1 MSLVKLFHNIG
12 HDWLV
17 LTDLTPLAGVLG
29 DKTARALDKQ
39 FGIKTVADLLLHF
52 PRRYSKR
59 GELTDFASLPIGE
72 VVTVV
77 GQVQSTNQ
85 RSMKGRKGSIFEVV
99 LGDGNGQLTLAFF
112 NQTWRQA
119 ELHAGV
125 QGLFSGKIGAFSG
138 RLQLTHPDYELFD
151 AEIIDQQAKAWAE
164 LPIPIYRATGTLSSW
179 RIQKAI
185 EKVLDAGHQA
195 QEVLPAK
202 LLEQQKLMPLLIAI
216 KMIHRPKKDSDWEKA
231 TKSLKFHEA
240 MLLQLGLLQRRKNA
254 ELEKAAVYKSGVLL
268 SKFDEALPFELTP
281 GQVAAGE
288 QIAADL
294 AKGHPMNRMLQG
306 EVGSGKTVVA
316 LRAVLAVAES
326 GGQSAL
332 LAPTEVL
339 ASQHYRSIV
348 QALGPAVTKE
358 LGVRLLTGQ
367 QPLSVRKKTLLD
379 MASGNCRLV
388 IGTHALLSENVSFF
402 DLGLVIVDEQ
412 HRFGVGQREVL
423 KSKAKHSPH
432 SLVMTATPIPRTL
445 AVTVFGDLDV
455 SSLRELPKGRQ
466 PIVTH
471 VVDISRKDLVARVWE
486 RVSEEISAGRQ
497 AFVVCPKI
505 DPQHLEDTGEMVP
518 EPENLESEP
527 GPEPASVTSVFAS
540 LENNKM
546 LAGIRIGLLHGRMS
560 SKEKD
565 EVMDQFESG
574 QLQVLVATTVI
585 EVGVNVPNASTMVVL
600 DADHFGL
607 SQLHQLR
614 GRVGRG
620 EHAGLCLLV
629 SGAEPETL
637 AFQRLDALSRISDG
651 FELSEIDLDLR
662 GEGDVLGDTQSGGRS
677 SLQLLRVV
685 RDAKLIQEVRPLA
698 VDVEKA
704 DMSEELKLVLQIQDA
719 GQLAR
724 G

>member
-1 MSLVKLFHNIG
+1 
-12 HDWLV
+12 V
-17 LTDLTPLAGVLG
+17 LTDLTPLTGTLG
-29 DKTARALDKQ
+29 DKTAKALDKQ

-59 GELTDFASLPIGE
+59 GELTDFSLLPIGE

-138 RLQLTHPDYELFD
+138 KLQLTHPDYELFD

-164 LPIPIYRATGTLSSW
+164 LPIPIYPATGTLSSW

-195 QEVLPAK
+195 KELMPLE
-202 LLEQQKLMPLLIAI
+202 LLEKQKLMTLQAAME
-216 KMIHRPKKDSDWEKA
+216 MIHRPKKDSDWEKA

-240 MLLQLGLLQRRKNA
+240 MLLQLGLLERRKKA
-254 ELEKAAVYKSGVLL
+254 EQEQAAIYRAGALL
-268 SKFDEALPFELTP
+268 SKFDASLPFELTQ
-281 GQVAAGE
+281 GQLAAGDE
-288 QIAADL
+288 IAADL
-294 AKGHPMNRMLQG
+294 AQGHPMNRMLQG

-339 ASQHYRSIV
+339 ASQHFRSIV
-348 QALGPAVTKE
+348 QALGPAVAKE

-367 QPLSVRKKTLLD
+367 QPVAMRKKTLLD
-379 MASGNCRLV
+379 MASGKCRLV
-388 IGTHALLSENVSFF
+388 IGTHALLSDNVSFF
-402 DLGLVIVDEQ
+402 DLGLVIIDEQ
-412 HRFGVGQREVL
+412 HRFGVSQREAL

-455 SSLRELPKGRQ
+455 SSLRQLPKGRQ
-466 PIVTH
+466 PIATH

-486 RVSEEISAGRQ
+486 RVSEEVSAGRQ

-505 DPQHLEDTGEMVP
+505 DSQQVEESVAMNP
-518 EPENLESEP
+518 EIEGPESEA

-540 LENNKM
+540 LENNKL

-565 EVMDQFESG
+565 EIMDQFESG
-574 QLQVLVATTVI
+574 ELQLLVATTVI

-629 SGAEPETL
+629 SGAQPETL
-637 AFQRLDALSRISDG
+637 ASQRLEALSKISDG

-698 VDVEKA
+698 IELEKVGG
-704 DMSEELKLVLQIQDA
+704 SEELARFLEIQDA

>member
-1 MSLVKLFHNIG
+1 
-12 HDWLV
+12 V
-17 LTDLTPLAGVLG
+17 LTDLTPLTGALG
-29 DKTARALDKQ
+29 DKTAKALDKQ

-59 GELTDFASLPIGE
+59 GELTDFSLLPIGE

-138 RLQLTHPDYELFD
+138 KLQLTHPDYELFD

-185 EKVLDAGHQA
+185 EKVLDAGSSVT
-195 QEVLPAK
+195 E
-202 LLEQQKLMPLLIAI
+202 LMPLELLEKQKLVTLKAAI
-216 KMIHRPKKDSDWEKA
+216 ELIHRPKKDSDWEKA

-240 MLLQLGLLQRRKNA
+240 MLLQLGLLERRKKA
-254 ELEKAAVYKSGVLL
+254 EKEQASVYESGALL
-268 SKFDEALPFELTP
+268 SKFDASLPFALTQ
-281 GQVAAGE
+281 GQLAAGSE
-288 QIAADL
+288 IAADL
-294 AKGHPMNRMLQG
+294 AQGHPMNRMLQG

-316 LRAVLAVAES
+316 LRAILAVAES

-339 ASQHYRSIV
+339 ASQHFRSIV
-348 QALGPAVTKE
+348 QALGPAVAKE

-367 QPLSVRKKTLLD
+367 LPMAARKKTLLD

-388 IGTHALLSENVSFF
+388 IGTHALLSDNVSFF
-402 DLGLVIVDEQ
+402 DLGLVIIDEQ
-412 HRFGVGQREVL
+412 HRFGVGQREAL

-466 PIVTH
+466 PIATH
-471 VVDISRKDLVARVWE
+471 VVEITRKDLVARVWE
-486 RVSEEISAGRQ
+486 RVSEEVSSGRQ

-505 DPQHLEDTGEMVP
+505 DSQQVEESGTGPEM
-518 EPENLESEP
+518 ELLESEA

-540 LENNKM
+540 LENNKL

-565 EVMDQFESG
+565 EIMDQFESG
-574 QLQVLVATTVI
+574 ELQVLVATTVI

-600 DADHFGL
+600 DADRFGL

-629 SGAEPETL
+629 SGVQPETL
-637 AFQRLDALSRISDG
+637 AAQRLDALSKISDG

-662 GEGDVLGDTQSGGRS
+662 GEGDVLGNSQSGGRS

-698 VDVEKA
+698 IELEKLGG
-704 DMSEELKLVLQIQDA
+704 SEELTRFLEIQDA

>member
-1 MSLVKLFHNIG
+1 M
-12 HDWLV
+12 
-17 LTDLTPLAGVLG
+17 LTDLTPLTGALG
-29 DKTARALDKQ
+29 DKTAKALDKQ

-59 GELTDFASLPIGE
+59 GELTDFSLLPIGE

-138 RLQLTHPDYELFD
+138 KLQLTHPDYELFD

-185 EKVLDAGHQA
+185 EKVLDAGSSVT
-195 QEVLPAK
+195 E
-202 LLEQQKLMPLLIAI
+202 LMPLELLEKQKLVTLKAAI
-216 KMIHRPKKDSDWEKA
+216 ELIHRPKKDSDWEKA

-240 MLLQLGLLQRRKNA
+240 MLLQLGLLERRKKA
-254 ELEKAAVYKSGVLL
+254 EKEQASVYESGALL
-268 SKFDEALPFELTP
+268 SKFDASLPFALTQ
-281 GQVAAGE
+281 GQLAAGSE
-288 QIAADL
+288 IAADL
-294 AKGHPMNRMLQG
+294 AQGHPMNRMLQG

-316 LRAVLAVAES
+316 LRAILAVAES

-339 ASQHYRSIV
+339 ASQHFRSIV
-348 QALGPAVTKE
+348 QALGPAVAKE

-367 QPLSVRKKTLLD
+367 LPLAARKKTLLD

-388 IGTHALLSENVSFF
+388 IGTHALLSDNVSFF
-402 DLGLVIVDEQ
+402 DLGLVIIDEQ
-412 HRFGVGQREVL
+412 HRFGVGQREAL

-466 PIVTH
+466 PIATH
-471 VVDISRKDLVARVWE
+471 VVEITRKDLVARVWE
-486 RVSEEISAGRQ
+486 RVSEEVSSGRQ

-505 DPQHLEDTGEMVP
+505 DSQQVEESGTGPEM
-518 EPENLESEP
+518 ELLESEA

-540 LENNKM
+540 LENNKL

-565 EVMDQFESG
+565 EIMDQFESG
-574 QLQVLVATTVI
+574 ELQVLVATTVI

-600 DADHFGL
+600 DADRFGL

-629 SGAEPETL
+629 SGVQPETL
-637 AFQRLDALSRISDG
+637 AAQRLDALSKISDG

-662 GEGDVLGDTQSGGRS
+662 GEGDVLGNSQSGGRS

-698 VDVEKA
+698 IELEKLGG
-704 DMSEELKLVLQIQDA
+704 SEELTRFLEIQDA

>member
-1 MSLVKLFHNIG
+1 
-12 HDWLV
+12 V
-17 LTDLTPLAGVLG
+17 LTDLTPLTGALG
-29 DKTARALDKQ
+29 DKTAKALDKQ

-59 GELTDFASLPIGE
+59 GELTDFSLLPIGE

-138 RLQLTHPDYELFD
+138 KLQLTHPDYELFD

-185 EKVLDAGHQA
+185 EKVLDAGSSVT
-195 QEVLPAK
+195 E
-202 LLEQQKLMPLLIAI
+202 LMPLELLEKQKLVTLKAAI
-216 KMIHRPKKDSDWEKA
+216 ELIHRPKKDSDWEKA

-240 MLLQLGLLQRRKNA
+240 MLLQLGLLERRKKA
-254 ELEKAAVYKSGVLL
+254 EKEQASVYESGALL
-268 SKFDEALPFELTP
+268 SKFDASLPFALTQ
-281 GQVAAGE
+281 GQLAAGGE
-288 QIAADL
+288 IAADL
-294 AKGHPMNRMLQG
+294 AQGHPMNRMLQG

-316 LRAVLAVAES
+316 LRAILAVAES

-339 ASQHYRSIV
+339 ASQHFRSIV
-348 QALGPAVTKE
+348 QALGPAVAKE

-367 QPLSVRKKTLLD
+367 LPLAARKKTLLD

-388 IGTHALLSENVSFF
+388 IGTHALLSDNVSFF
-402 DLGLVIVDEQ
+402 DLGLVIIDEQ
-412 HRFGVGQREVL
+412 HRFGVGQREAL

-466 PIVTH
+466 PIATH
-471 VVDISRKDLVARVWE
+471 VVEITRKDLVARVWE
-486 RVSEEISAGRQ
+486 RVSEEVSSGRQ

-505 DPQHLEDTGEMVP
+505 DSQQVEESGTGPEM
-518 EPENLESEP
+518 ELLESEA

-540 LENNKM
+540 LENNKL

-565 EVMDQFESG
+565 EIMDQFESG
-574 QLQVLVATTVI
+574 ELQVLVATTVI

-600 DADHFGL
+600 DADRFGL

-629 SGAEPETL
+629 SGVQPETL
-637 AFQRLDALSRISDG
+637 AAQRLDALSKISDG

-662 GEGDVLGDTQSGGRS
+662 GEGDVLGNSQSGGRS

-698 VDVEKA
+698 IELEKLGG
-704 DMSEELKLVLQIQDA
+704 SEELTRFLEIQDA

>member
-1 MSLVKLFHNIG
+1 
-12 HDWLV
+12 V
-17 LTDLTPLAGVLG
+17 LTDLTPLTGALG
-29 DKTARALDKQ
+29 DKTAKALDKQ

-59 GELTDFASLPIGE
+59 GELTDFSLLPIGE

-138 RLQLTHPDYELFD
+138 KLQLTHPDYELFD

-185 EKVLDAGHQA
+185 EKVLDAGNSVK
-195 QEVLPAK
+195 E
-202 LLEQQKLMPLLIAI
+202 LMPLELLEKQKLVTLKAAI
-216 KMIHRPKKDSDWEKA
+216 EMIHRPKKDSDWEKA

-240 MLLQLGLLQRRKNA
+240 MLLQLGLLERRKKA
-254 ELEKAAVYKSGVLL
+254 EKEQASVYESGALL
-268 SKFDEALPFELTP
+268 FKFDASLPFALTQ
-281 GQVAAGE
+281 GQLAAGGE
-288 QIAADL
+288 IAADL
-294 AKGHPMNRMLQG
+294 AQGHPMNRMLQG

-316 LRAVLAVAES
+316 LRAILAVAES

-339 ASQHYRSIV
+339 ASQHFRSIV
-348 QALGPAVTKE
+348 QALGPAVAKE

-367 QPLSVRKKTLLD
+367 LPLAARKKTLLD

-388 IGTHALLSENVSFF
+388 IGTHALLSDNVSFF
-402 DLGLVIVDEQ
+402 DLGLVIIDEQ
-412 HRFGVGQREVL
+412 HRFGVGQREAL

-466 PIVTH
+466 PIATH
-471 VVDISRKDLVARVWE
+471 VVEITRKDLVARVWE
-486 RVSEEISAGRQ
+486 RVSEEVSSGRQ

-505 DPQHLEDTGEMVP
+505 DSQQVEESGTGPEM
-518 EPENLESEP
+518 ELLESEA

-540 LENNKM
+540 LENNKL

-565 EVMDQFESG
+565 EIMDQFESG
-574 QLQVLVATTVI
+574 ELQVLVATTVI

-600 DADHFGL
+600 DADRFGL

-629 SGAEPETL
+629 SGVQPETL
-637 AFQRLDALSRISDG
+637 AAQRLDALSKISDG

-662 GEGDVLGDTQSGGRS
+662 GEGDVLGNSQSGGRS

-698 VDVEKA
+698 IELEKLGG
-704 DMSEELKLVLQIQDA
+704 SEELTRFLEIQDA

>member
-1 MSLVKLFHNIG
+1 VI
-12 HDWLV
+12 
-17 LTDLTPLAGVLG
+17 TDLTPLTGALG
-29 DKTARALDKQ
+29 DKTAKALDKQ

-59 GELTDFASLPIGE
+59 GELTDFSLLPIGE

-138 RLQLTHPDYELFD
+138 KLQLTHPDYELFD

-185 EKVLDAGHQA
+185 EKVLDAGSSVT
-195 QEVLPAK
+195 ELMPLE
-202 LLEQQKLMPLLIAI
+202 LLEKQKLMTLKAAI
-216 KMIHRPKKDSDWEKA
+216 EMIHRPKKDSDWEKA

-240 MLLQLGLLQRRKNA
+240 MLLQLGLLERRKKA
-254 ELEKAAVYKSGVLL
+254 EKEQASVYESGALL
-268 SKFDEALPFELTP
+268 SKFDASLPFALTQ
-281 GQVAAGE
+281 GQLAAGSE
-288 QIAADL
+288 IAADL
-294 AKGHPMNRMLQG
+294 AQGHPMNRMLQG

-316 LRAVLAVAES
+316 LRAILAVAES

-339 ASQHYRSIV
+339 ASQHFRSIV
-348 QALGPAVTKE
+348 QALGPAVAKE

-367 QPLSVRKKTLLD
+367 LPMAARKKTLLD

-388 IGTHALLSENVSFF
+388 IGTHALLSDNVSFF
-402 DLGLVIVDEQ
+402 DLGLVIIDEQ
-412 HRFGVGQREVL
+412 HRFGVGQREAL

-466 PIVTH
+466 PIATH
-471 VVDISRKDLVARVWE
+471 VVEITRKDLVARVWE
-486 RVSEEISAGRQ
+486 RVSEEVSSGRQ

-505 DPQHLEDTGEMVP
+505 DSQQVEESGTGPEM
-518 EPENLESEP
+518 ELLESEA

-540 LENNKM
+540 LENNKL

-565 EVMDQFESG
+565 EIMDQFESG
-574 QLQVLVATTVI
+574 ELQVLVATTVI

-600 DADHFGL
+600 DADRFGL

-629 SGAEPETL
+629 SGVQPETL
-637 AFQRLDALSRISDG
+637 AAQRLDALSKISDG
-651 FELSEIDLDLR
+651 FELSEVDLDLR
-662 GEGDVLGDTQSGGRS
+662 GEGDVLGNSQSGGRS

-698 VDVEKA
+698 IELEKLGG
-704 DMSEELKLVLQIQDA
+704 SEELTRFLEIQDA

>member
-1 MSLVKLFHNIG
+1 MI
-12 HDWLV
+12 
-17 LTDLTPLAGVLG
+17 TDLTPLTGALG
-29 DKTARALDKQ
+29 DKTAKALDKQ

-59 GELTDFASLPIGE
+59 GELTDFSLLPIGE

-138 RLQLTHPDYELFD
+138 KLQLTHPDYELFD

-185 EKVLDAGHQA
+185 EKVLDAGNSVK
-195 QEVLPAK
+195 E
-202 LLEQQKLMPLLIAI
+202 LMPLELLEKQKLVTLKAAI
-216 KMIHRPKKDSDWEKA
+216 ELIHRPKKDSDWEKA

-240 MLLQLGLLQRRKNA
+240 MLLQLGLLERRKKA
-254 ELEKAAVYKSGVLL
+254 EKEQASVYESGALL
-268 SKFDEALPFELTP
+268 SKFDASLPFALTQ
-281 GQVAAGE
+281 GQLAAGGE
-288 QIAADL
+288 IAADL
-294 AKGHPMNRMLQG
+294 AQGHPMNRLLQG

-316 LRAVLAVAES
+316 LRAILAVAES
-326 GGQSAL
+326 GGQNAL

-339 ASQHYRSIV
+339 ASQHFRSIV
-348 QALGPAVTKE
+348 QALGPAVAKE

-367 QPLSVRKKTLLD
+367 LPLAARKKTLLD

-388 IGTHALLSENVSFF
+388 IGTHALLSDNVSFF
-402 DLGLVIVDEQ
+402 DLGLVIIDEQ
-412 HRFGVGQREVL
+412 HRFGVGQREAL

-466 PIVTH
+466 PIATH
-471 VVDISRKDLVARVWE
+471 VVEITRKDLVARVWE
-486 RVSEEISAGRQ
+486 RVSEEVSSGRQ

-505 DPQHLEDTGEMVP
+505 DSQQVEESGTGPEM
-518 EPENLESEP
+518 ELLESEA

-540 LENNKM
+540 LENNKL

-565 EVMDQFESG
+565 EIMDQFESG
-574 QLQVLVATTVI
+574 ELQVLVATTVI

-600 DADHFGL
+600 DADRFGL

-629 SGAEPETL
+629 SGVQPETL
-637 AFQRLDALSRISDG
+637 AAQRLDALSKISDG

-662 GEGDVLGDTQSGGRS
+662 GEGDVLGNSQSGGRS

-698 VDVEKA
+698 MELEKLGG
-704 DMSEELKLVLQIQDA
+704 SEELTRFLEIQDA

>member
-1 MSLVKLFHNIG
+1 MI
-12 HDWLV
+12 
-17 LTDLTPLAGVLG
+17 TDLTPLTGALG
-29 DKTARALDKQ
+29 DKTAKALDKQ

-59 GELTDFASLPIGE
+59 GELTDFSLLPIGE

-138 RLQLTHPDYELFD
+138 KLQLTHPDYELFD

-185 EKVLDAGHQA
+185 EKVLDAGNSVK
-195 QEVLPAK
+195 E
-202 LLEQQKLMPLLIAI
+202 LMPLELLEKQKLVTLKAAI
-216 KMIHRPKKDSDWEKA
+216 ELIHRPKKDSDWEKA

-240 MLLQLGLLQRRKNA
+240 MLLQLGLLERRKKA
-254 ELEKAAVYKSGVLL
+254 EKEQASVYESGALL
-268 SKFDEALPFELTP
+268 SKFDASLPFALTQ
-281 GQVAAGE
+281 GQLAAGGE
-288 QIAADL
+288 IAADL
-294 AKGHPMNRMLQG
+294 AQGHPMNRMLQG

-316 LRAVLAVAES
+316 LRAILAVAES

-339 ASQHYRSIV
+339 ASQHFRSIV
-348 QALGPAVTKE
+348 QALGPAVAKE

-367 QPLSVRKKTLLD
+367 LPMAARKKTLLD

-388 IGTHALLSENVSFF
+388 IGTHALLSDNVSFF
-402 DLGLVIVDEQ
+402 DLGLVIIDEQ
-412 HRFGVGQREVL
+412 HRFGVGQREAL

-466 PIVTH
+466 PIATH
-471 VVDISRKDLVARVWE
+471 VVEITRKDLVARVWE
-486 RVSEEISAGRQ
+486 RVSEEVSSGRQ

-505 DPQHLEDTGEMVP
+505 DSQQVEESGTGPEM
-518 EPENLESEP
+518 ELLESEA

-540 LENNKM
+540 LENNKL

-565 EVMDQFESG
+565 EIMDQFESG
-574 QLQVLVATTVI
+574 ELQVLVATTVI

-600 DADHFGL
+600 DADRFGL

-629 SGAEPETL
+629 SGVQPETL
-637 AFQRLDALSRISDG
+637 AAQRLDALSKISDG

-662 GEGDVLGDTQSGGRS
+662 GEGDVLGNSQSGGRS

-685 RDAKLIQEVRPLA
+685 RDAKLIQEVRSLA
-698 VDVEKA
+698 IELEKIGG
-704 DMSEELKLVLQIQDA
+704 SEELTRFLEIQDA

>member
-1 MSLVKLFHNIG
+1 M
-12 HDWLV
+12 
-17 LTDLTPLAGVLG
+17 LTDLTPLTGALG
-29 DKTARALDKQ
+29 DKTAKALDKQ

-59 GELTDFASLPIGE
+59 GELTDFSLLPIGE

-138 RLQLTHPDYELFD
+138 KLQLTHPDYELFD

-185 EKVLDAGHQA
+185 EKVLDAGSSVT
-195 QEVLPAK
+195 E
-202 LLEQQKLMPLLIAI
+202 LMPLELLEKQKLVTLKAAI
-216 KMIHRPKKDSDWEKA
+216 ELIHRPKKDSDWEKA

-240 MLLQLGLLQRRKNA
+240 MLLQLGLLERRKKA
-254 ELEKAAVYKSGVLL
+254 EKEQASVYESGALL
-268 SKFDEALPFELTP
+268 SKFDASLPFALTQ
-281 GQVAAGE
+281 GQLAAGGE
-288 QIAADL
+288 IAADL
-294 AKGHPMNRMLQG
+294 AQGHPMNRMLQG

-316 LRAVLAVAES
+316 LRAILAVAES

-339 ASQHYRSIV
+339 ASQHFRSIV
-348 QALGPAVTKE
+348 QALGPAVAKE

-367 QPLSVRKKTLLD
+367 LPLAARKKTLLD

-388 IGTHALLSENVSFF
+388 IGTHALLSDNVSFF
-402 DLGLVIVDEQ
+402 DLGLVIIDEQ
-412 HRFGVGQREVL
+412 HRFGVGQREAL

-466 PIVTH
+466 PIATH
-471 VVDISRKDLVARVWE
+471 VVEITRKDLVARVWE
-486 RVSEEISAGRQ
+486 RVSEEVSSGRQ

-505 DPQHLEDTGEMVP
+505 DSQQVEESGTGPEM
-518 EPENLESEP
+518 ELLESEA

-540 LENNKM
+540 LENNKL

-565 EVMDQFESG
+565 EIMDQFESG
-574 QLQVLVATTVI
+574 ELQVLVATTVI

-600 DADHFGL
+600 DADRFGL

-629 SGAEPETL
+629 SGVQPETL
-637 AFQRLDALSRISDG
+637 AAQRLDALSKISDG

-662 GEGDVLGDTQSGGRS
+662 GEGDVLGNSQSGGRS

-698 VDVEKA
+698 IELEKLGG
-704 DMSEELKLVLQIQDA
+704 SEELTRFLEIQDA

>member
-1 MSLVKLFHNIG
+1 
-12 HDWLV
+12 V
-17 LTDLTPLAGVLG
+17 LTDLTPLTGALG
-29 DKTARALDKQ
+29 DKTAKALDKQ

-59 GELTDFASLPIGE
+59 GELTDFSLLPIGE

-138 RLQLTHPDYELFD
+138 KLQLTHPDYELFD

-185 EKVLDAGHQA
+185 EKVLDAGNLVK
-195 QEVLPAK
+195 E
-202 LLEQQKLMPLLIAI
+202 LMPLELLEKQKLVTLKAAI
-216 KMIHRPKKDSDWEKA
+216 ELIHRPKKDSDWEKA

-240 MLLQLGLLQRRKNA
+240 MLLQLGLLERRKKA
-254 ELEKAAVYKSGVLL
+254 EKEQASVYESGALL
-268 SKFDEALPFELTP
+268 SKFDASLPFALTQ
-281 GQVAAGE
+281 GQLAAGSE
-288 QIAADL
+288 IAADL
-294 AKGHPMNRMLQG
+294 AQGHPMNRMLQG

-316 LRAVLAVAES
+316 LRAILAVAES

-339 ASQHYRSIV
+339 ASQHFRSIV
-348 QALGPAVTKE
+348 QALGPAVAKE

-367 QPLSVRKKTLLD
+367 LPLAARKKTLLD

-388 IGTHALLSENVSFF
+388 IGTHALLSDNVSFF
-402 DLGLVIVDEQ
+402 DLGLVIIDEQ
-412 HRFGVGQREVL
+412 HRFGVGQREAL

-466 PIVTH
+466 PIATH
-471 VVDISRKDLVARVWE
+471 VVEITRKDLVARVWE
-486 RVSEEISAGRQ
+486 RVSEEVSSGRQ

-505 DPQHLEDTGEMVP
+505 DSQQVEESGTGPEM
-518 EPENLESEP
+518 ELLESEA

-540 LENNKM
+540 LENNKL

-565 EVMDQFESG
+565 EIMDQFESG
-574 QLQVLVATTVI
+574 ELQVLVATTVI

-600 DADHFGL
+600 DADRFGL

-629 SGAEPETL
+629 SGVQPETL
-637 AFQRLDALSRISDG
+637 AAQRLDALSKISDG

-662 GEGDVLGDTQSGGRS
+662 GEGDVLGNSQSGGRS

-698 VDVEKA
+698 IELEKLGG
-704 DMSEELKLVLQIQDA
+704 SEELTRFLEIQDA

>member
-1 MSLVKLFHNIG
+1 MI
-12 HDWLV
+12 
-17 LTDLTPLAGVLG
+17 TDLTPLTGALG
-29 DKTARALDKQ
+29 DKTAKALDKQ

-59 GELTDFASLPIGE
+59 GELTDFSLLPIGE

-138 RLQLTHPDYELFD
+138 KLQLTHPDYELFD

-185 EKVLDAGHQA
+185 EKVLDAGNSVK
-195 QEVLPAK
+195 E
-202 LLEQQKLMPLLIAI
+202 LMPLELLEKQKLVTLKAAI
-216 KMIHRPKKDSDWEKA
+216 EMIHRPKKDSDWEKA

-240 MLLQLGLLQRRKNA
+240 MLLQLGLLERRKKA
-254 ELEKAAVYKSGVLL
+254 EKEQASVYESGALL
-268 SKFDEALPFELTP
+268 FKFDASLPFALTQ
-281 GQVAAGE
+281 GQLAAGVE
-288 QIAADL
+288 IAADL
-294 AKGHPMNRMLQG
+294 AQGHPMNRLLQG

-316 LRAVLAVAES
+316 LRAILAVAES
-326 GGQSAL
+326 GGQNAL

-339 ASQHYRSIV
+339 ASQHFRSIV
-348 QALGPAVTKE
+348 QALGPAVAKE

-367 QPLSVRKKTLLD
+367 LPLAARKKTLLD

-388 IGTHALLSENVSFF
+388 IGTHALLSDNVSFF
-402 DLGLVIVDEQ
+402 DLGLVIIDEQ
-412 HRFGVGQREVL
+412 HRFGVGQREAL

-466 PIVTH
+466 PIATH
-471 VVDISRKDLVARVWE
+471 VVEITRKDLVARVWE
-486 RVSEEISAGRQ
+486 RVSEEVSSGRQ

-505 DPQHLEDTGEMVP
+505 DSQQVEESGTGPEM
-518 EPENLESEP
+518 ELLESEA

-540 LENNKM
+540 LENNKL

-565 EVMDQFESG
+565 EIMDQFESG
-574 QLQVLVATTVI
+574 ELQVLVATTVI

-600 DADHFGL
+600 DADRFGL

-629 SGAEPETL
+629 SGVQPETL
-637 AFQRLDALSRISDG
+637 AAQRLDALSKISDG

-662 GEGDVLGDTQSGGRS
+662 GEGDVLGNSQSGGRS

-698 VDVEKA
+698 IELEKLGG
-704 DMSEELKLVLQIQDA
+704 SEELARFLEIQDA

>member
-1 MSLVKLFHNIG
+1 VI
-12 HDWLV
+12 
-17 LTDLTPLAGVLG
+17 TDLTPLTGALG
-29 DKTARALDKQ
+29 DKTAKALDKQ

-59 GELTDFASLPIGE
+59 GELTDFSLLPIGE

-138 RLQLTHPDYELFD
+138 KLQLTHPDYELFD

-185 EKVLDAGHQA
+185 EKVLDAGCPVT
-195 QEVLPAK
+195 E
-202 LLEQQKLMPLLIAI
+202 LMPLELLEKQKLVTLKAAI
-216 KMIHRPKKDSDWEKA
+216 EMIHRPKKDSDWEKA

-240 MLLQLGLLQRRKNA
+240 MLLQLGLLERRKKA
-254 ELEKAAVYKSGVLL
+254 EKEQASVYESGALL
-268 SKFDEALPFELTP
+268 FKFDASLPFALTQ
-281 GQVAAGE
+281 GQLAAGGE
-288 QIAADL
+288 IAADL
-294 AKGHPMNRMLQG
+294 AQGHPMNRMLQG

-316 LRAVLAVAES
+316 LRAILAVAES

-339 ASQHYRSIV
+339 ASQHFRSIV
-348 QALGPAVTKE
+348 QALGPAVAKE

-367 QPLSVRKKTLLD
+367 LPLAARKKTLLD

-388 IGTHALLSENVSFF
+388 IGTHALLSDNVSFF
-402 DLGLVIVDEQ
+402 DLGLVIIDEQ
-412 HRFGVGQREVL
+412 HRFGVGQREAL

-466 PIVTH
+466 PIATH
-471 VVDISRKDLVARVWE
+471 VVEITRKDLVARVWE
-486 RVSEEISAGRQ
+486 RVSEEVSSGRQ

-505 DPQHLEDTGEMVP
+505 DSQQVEESGTGPGMEL
-518 EPENLESEP
+518 LESEA

-540 LENNKM
+540 LENNKL

-565 EVMDQFESG
+565 EIMDQFESG
-574 QLQVLVATTVI
+574 ELQVLVATTVI

-600 DADHFGL
+600 DADRFGL

-629 SGAEPETL
+629 SGVQPETL
-637 AFQRLDALSRISDG
+637 AAQRLDALSKISDG

-662 GEGDVLGDTQSGGRS
+662 GEGDVLGNSQSGGRS

-698 VDVEKA
+698 IELEKLGG
-704 DMSEELKLVLQIQDA
+704 SEELTRFLEIQDA

>member
-1 MSLVKLFHNIG
+1 MI
-12 HDWLV
+12 
-17 LTDLTPLAGVLG
+17 TDLTPLTGALG
-29 DKTARALDKQ
+29 DKTAKALDKQ

-59 GELTDFASLPIGE
+59 GELTDFSLLPIGE

-138 RLQLTHPDYELFD
+138 KLQLTHPDYELFD

-185 EKVLDAGHQA
+185 EKVLDAGNSVK
-195 QEVLPAK
+195 E
-202 LLEQQKLMPLLIAI
+202 LMPLELLEKQKLVTLKAAI
-216 KMIHRPKKDSDWEKA
+216 ELIHRPKKDSDWEKA

-240 MLLQLGLLQRRKNA
+240 MLLQLGLLERRKKA
-254 ELEKAAVYKSGVLL
+254 EKEQASVYESGALL
-268 SKFDEALPFELTP
+268 SKFDASLPFALTQ
-281 GQVAAGE
+281 GQLAAGSE
-288 QIAADL
+288 IAADL
-294 AKGHPMNRMLQG
+294 AQGHPMNRMLQG

-316 LRAVLAVAES
+316 LRAILAVAES

-339 ASQHYRSIV
+339 ASQHFRSIV
-348 QALGPAVTKE
+348 QALGPAVAKE

-367 QPLSVRKKTLLD
+367 LPMAARKKTLLD

-388 IGTHALLSENVSFF
+388 IGTHALLSDNVSFF
-402 DLGLVIVDEQ
+402 DLGLVIIDEQ
-412 HRFGVGQREVL
+412 HRFGVGQREAL

-466 PIVTH
+466 PIATH
-471 VVDISRKDLVARVWE
+471 VVEITRKDLVARVWE
-486 RVSEEISAGRQ
+486 RVSEEVSSGRQ

-505 DPQHLEDTGEMVP
+505 DSQQVEESGTGPEM
-518 EPENLESEP
+518 ELLESEA

-540 LENNKM
+540 LENNKL

-565 EVMDQFESG
+565 EIMDQFESG
-574 QLQVLVATTVI
+574 ELQVLVATTVI

-600 DADHFGL
+600 DADRFGL

-629 SGAEPETL
+629 SGVQPETL
-637 AFQRLDALSRISDG
+637 AAQRLDALSKISDG

-662 GEGDVLGDTQSGGRS
+662 GEGDVLGNSQSGGRS

-698 VDVEKA
+698 IELEKLGG
-704 DMSEELKLVLQIQDA
+704 SEELTRFLEIQDA